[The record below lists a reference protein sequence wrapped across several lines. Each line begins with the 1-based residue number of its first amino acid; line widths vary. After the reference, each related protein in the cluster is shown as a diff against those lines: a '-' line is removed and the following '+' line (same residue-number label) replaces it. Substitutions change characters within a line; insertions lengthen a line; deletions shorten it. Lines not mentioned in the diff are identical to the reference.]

1 MVYFFYN
8 TLILFVFILLKIL
21 SLFLKPIREELE
33 KRKHSLN
40 QIFSKS
46 AEGKFVVWLHAASVG
61 ELDQAK
67 ALTETIRK
75 KHKNVFILQS
85 VFSSSVKETSFNDPL
100 ADLYFYLPLD
110 LPHAYDRI
118 FTLFKP
124 QVLLM
129 MAWDT
134 WPNLLKTASHFGTKS
149 YLACAS
155 LSSQSSR
162 KNPLVQSLT
171 KASFQYLSGIYPSH
185 ELMAKE
191 FAGLVSKNTD
201 FSVLG
206 DTRFESVLGKLE
218 TKSPN
223 PVFTHFVSEK
233 KEFLNQNKPII
244 LGSTYGICE
253 ERFTSYLKTNIDNAY
268 YWIFPHKWE
277 ADRMEAW
284 IPTLKEYGT
293 VGVFSKLKKGDDL
306 PKFLLFDLMGILAF
320 AYQYGS
326 FAYVGGAWRHRVH
339 NTIEPAA
346 LGLAVITGPKI
357 SNAPEAIV
365 MQELG
370 GLFKTENESEFVRQ
384 FRLLVKDKNL
394 REKMGRGNRNF
405 VVENRGASDKI
416 YNRVFSDAQN

>member
-8 TLILFVFILLKIL
+8 ILISFISFILKFL
-21 SLFLKPIREELE
+21 SLFLKPVRNELQ
-33 KRKHSLN
+33 KRKFSLES
-40 QIFSKS
+40 IFSKS
-46 AEGKFVVWLHAASVG
+46 AEGKFVIWLHAASVG
-61 ELDQAK
+61 ELDQAR

-75 KHKNVFILQS
+75 KNKNVFIIQS
-85 VFSSSVKETSFNDPL
+85 VFSSSVKESTFSDPL
-100 ADLYFYLPLD
+100 ADVYFYLPLD
-110 LPHAYDRI
+110 TAHAYDKI
-118 FTLFKP
+118 FSHFKP
-124 QVLLM
+124 KVLFV

-134 WPNLLKTASHFGTKS
+134 WPNLLKVANRQGTKT
-149 YLACAS
+149 YLPCAS
-155 LSSQSSR
+155 LSSESSR
-162 KNPLVQSLT
+162 KNPIVRSLT
-171 KASFQYLSGIYPSH
+171 KASFQYLTGIYPSH

-191 FAGLVSKNTD
+191 FTGLISPKTD
-201 FSVLG
+201 FIVLG

-218 TKSPN
+218 TKTPN
-223 PVFTHFVSEK
+223 PSFTRFVSEEK
-233 KEFLNQNKPII
+233 SFLSKNKPII

-253 ERFTSYLKTNIDNAY
+253 ERFTAYLKSHSDDAY

-277 ADRMEAW
+277 ENRMMEL
-284 IPTLKEYGT
+284 IPNLENYGT
-293 VGVFSKLKKGDDL
+293 VGVFSKLKPGEPL

-326 FAYVGGAWRHRVH
+326 FAYVGGAWLHRVH

-346 LGLAVITGPKI
+346 LGLPVITGPRI

-370 GLFKTENESEFVRQ
+370 GLFKTESEIQFVEK
-384 FRLLVKDKNL
+384 FALLVQNKSL
-394 REKMGRGNRNF
+394 REKMGQGNRNF

>member
-8 TLILFVFILLKIL
+8 TLILLIFFILKIL
-21 SLFLKPIREELE
+21 SLFVKSVREELK
-33 KRKHSLN
+33 KRESSISR
-40 QIFSKS
+40 IFSKS
-46 AEGKFVVWLHAASVG
+46 AEGKFVIWLHAASVG

-67 ALTETIRK
+67 ALSETIRK
-75 KHKNVFILQS
+75 KNKNVFIIQS
-85 VFSSSVKETSFNDPL
+85 VFSSSVKESSFTDPL

-110 LPHAYDRI
+110 KPYAYDRI
-118 FTLFKP
+118 LTHFKP
-124 QVLLM
+124 QVLLV

-134 WPNLLKTASHFGTKS
+134 WPNLLKTASRMGTKS
-149 YLACAS
+149 YLCCAS
-155 LSSQSSR
+155 LSSGSSR
-162 KNPLVQSLT
+162 KNPLVRSLT

-191 FAGLVSKNTD
+191 FIGLVSSKTD
-201 FSVLG
+201 FQVLG

-223 PVFTHFVSEK
+223 PAFTQFVSDQ
-233 KEFLNQNKPII
+233 KEFLNKNKPII
-244 LGSTYGICE
+244 FGSTYGVCE
-253 ERFTSYLKTNIDNAY
+253 ERLTSYLKTHSDDAY

-277 ADRMEAW
+277 SDRMENW
-284 IPTLKEYGT
+284 IPILKQYGT
-293 VGVFSKLKKGDDL
+293 VGVFSRLKKEETL

-346 LGLAVITGPKI
+346 LGLPVITGPKI

-370 GLFKTENESEFVRQ
+370 GLFRTENEFEFVQ
-384 FRLLVKDKNL
+384 KLDLLIKDKNL

-405 VVENRGASDKI
+405 VVENRGASEKI
-416 YNRVFSDAQN
+416 YNRVFADAQN

>member
-8 TLILFVFILLKIL
+8 ILTFTVFLVLKFLFLFVKPVRKELK
-21 SLFLKPIREELE
+21 
-33 KRKHSLN
+33 KRKRSLN
-40 QIFSKS
+40 QIFSKTP
-46 AEGKFVVWLHAASVG
+46 EGKFVVWLHAASVG
-61 ELDQAK
+61 ELDQAR

-75 KHKNVFILQS
+75 KHKNVFIIQS
-85 VFSSSVKETSFNDPL
+85 VFSSSVKESSFLDPL
-100 ADLYFYLPLD
+100 ADVYFYLPLD

-118 FTLFKP
+118 FTHFKP
-124 QVLLM
+124 QVLLV

-134 WPNLLKTASHFGTKS
+134 WPNLLKTASRKGTKS
-149 YLACAS
+149 YLCCAS

-162 KNPLVQSLT
+162 KNPLVRSLT
-171 KASFQYLSGIYPSH
+171 KASFRYLSGIYPSH

-191 FAGLVSKNTD
+191 FEGLVAENTD
-201 FSVLG
+201 FLVLG

-223 PVFTHFVSEK
+223 PIFTEFVSDQ
-233 KEFLNQNKPII
+233 KEFLNKNKPIL
-244 LGSTYGICE
+244 LGSTYGVCE
-253 ERFTSYLKTNIDNAY
+253 EYFTAYLKTHTDDAY
-268 YWIFPHKWE
+268 YWIFPHKWD
-277 ADRMEAW
+277 ASRMEDW
-284 IPTLKEYGT
+284 IPTLEKYGT
-293 VGVFSKLKKGDDL
+293 VGVFSKVKKGEGF

-326 FAYVGGAWRHRVH
+326 FAYVGGAFTHRVH

-346 LGLAVITGPKI
+346 LGLPVITGPKI

-370 GLFKTENESEFVRQ
+370 GLFQAETEKEFVQ
-384 FRLLVKDKNL
+384 KFALLVKDKTL
-394 REKMGRGNRNF
+394 REKMGKGNRNF

-416 YNRVFSDAQN
+416 YNRVFANAQN

>member
-1 MVYFFYN
+1 MVYFSYN
-8 TLILFVFILLKIL
+8 ILVFFISSTFTFL
-21 SLFLKPIREELE
+21 SLFVKKIREELQ
-33 KRKHSLN
+33 KRKLSLES
-40 QIFSKS
+40 IFSKS
-46 AEGKFVVWLHAASVG
+46 AEGKLVVWLHAASVG
-61 ELDQAK
+61 ELDQAR

-75 KHKNVFILQS
+75 KNKNVFIIQS
-85 VFSSSVKETSFNDPL
+85 VFSSSVKESTFADPL
-100 ADLYFYLPLD
+100 ADVYFYLPLD
-110 LPHAYDRI
+110 TANAYDRI
-118 FTLFKP
+118 FSHFRP
-124 QVLLM
+124 QVLLI

-134 WPNLLKTASHFGTKS
+134 WPNLLKKAKENGTKT
-149 YLACAS
+149 YLTCAS

-162 KNPLVQSLT
+162 KNPLVRSLT
-171 KASFQYLSGIYPSH
+171 KASFQYLTGIYPSH

-191 FAGLVSKNTD
+191 FTDLISPKTD
-201 FSVLG
+201 FIVLG

-223 PVFTHFVSEK
+223 PAFLRFVSEQK
-233 KEFLNQNKPII
+233 SFLTQNKPII

-253 ERFTSYLKTNIDNAY
+253 ERFTAYLKENSDDAY

-277 ADRMEAW
+277 ENRMMDW
-284 IPTLKEYGT
+284 IPNLKKYGT
-293 VGVFSKLKKGDDL
+293 VGVFSKLKTGEPL

-326 FAYVGGAWRHRVH
+326 FAYVGGAWLHRVH

-346 LGLAVITGPKI
+346 LGLPVITGPKI

-370 GLFKTENESEFVRQ
+370 GLFKVENEVEFVQ
-384 FRLLVKDKNL
+384 KFSLLVKDKGL
-394 REKMGRGNRNF
+394 REKMGHGNRNF

-416 YNRVFSDAQN
+416 YNRVFSNAQN

>member
-8 TLILFVFILLKIL
+8 TFVFIIYFVLKFL
-21 SLFLKPIREELE
+21 SLFVKQIKEELS
-33 KRKHSLN
+33 KRERLLK

-46 AEGKFVVWLHAASVG
+46 ADGKTVIWLHAASVG
-61 ELDQAK
+61 ELDQAR

-75 KHKNVFILQS
+75 KRKDVFIIQS
-85 VFSSSVKETSFNDPL
+85 VFSSSVKETTFSDPL
-100 ADLYFYLPLD
+100 ADVYFYLPLD
-110 LPHAYDRI
+110 LPHAYDSI
-118 FTLFKP
+118 FQKFVP
-124 QVLLM
+124 QVLFV

-134 WPNLLKTASHFGTKS
+134 WPNLLKTANRMGTKT

-155 LSSQSSR
+155 LSSESSR
-162 KNPLVQSLT
+162 KNPLIRSLT
-171 KASFQYLSGIYPSH
+171 KASFRYLTGIYPSH

-191 FAGLVSKNTD
+191 FKGLVNETID

-223 PVFTHFVSEK
+223 PTFTKFVSDQK
-233 KEFLNQNKPII
+233 DFLSKNKPII

-253 ERFTSYLKTNIDNAY
+253 NHFMAYLKENKDDSY

-277 ADRMEAW
+277 TERMDHW
-284 IPTLKEYGT
+284 IPKLKEFGT
-293 VGVFSKLKKGDDL
+293 VGVFSKLKPEEPL
-306 PKFLLFDLMGILAF
+306 PKFLLFDQMGILAF
-320 AYQYGS
+320 AYRYGS
-326 FAYVGGAWRHRVH
+326 FAYVGGAFTHRVH

-370 GLFKTENESEFVRQ
+370 GLFKTINEADFIQ
-384 FRLLVKDKNL
+384 KFQLLVQNKSL
-394 REKMGRGNRNF
+394 QEKMGNGNRNF
-405 VVENRGASDKI
+405 VVENRGASEKI
-416 YNRVFSDAQN
+416 YNRVFSDAKN